1 MSGSLWI
8 NICNEIPVVQECQ
21 SKVSGTRAYFVASD
35 GNCYNVVSNDRDQNT
50 IAPIGNITLGVQDR
64 GLSMQAKDSPF
75 VVKIVCSPDQTV
87 PIFRIANY
95 TVVVE
100 SDKGCG
106 KINYLAKIT
115 EENRYKFSLFL
126 LGTGIVLLMVLGC
139 EWNFLIGS
147 LAFISG
153 FGLVWFLFVRFIE
166 FSMGTASVILISVLA
181 AVAGGFLAYF
191 CLESELL
198 SLGAPGF
205 AFGVML
211 TQYTLVILQIAMDE
225 VC

>member
-8 NICNEIPVVQECQ
+8 NLCNEITVVQECH
-21 SKVSGTRAYFVASD
+21 SKVAGTRAYYVASD
-35 GNCYNVVSNDRDQNT
+35 GNCYNVVSSDRDKNT
-50 IAPIGNITLGVQDR
+50 IVPIGNITLGAQVR

-75 VVKIVCSPDQTV
+75 IVKIVCNSDKKE
-87 PIFRIANY
+87 PIFRVSNY
-95 TVVVE
+95 TVIVE

-106 KINYLAKIT
+106 KVNYLAKTT
-115 EENRYKFSLFL
+115 EENRYKFSLLL
-126 LGTGIVLLMVLGC
+126 LGVGVVLLMVLGC
-139 EWNFLIGS
+139 EWNLLIGS

-153 FGLVWFLFVRFIE
+153 FSLVWFLVLRFIE
-166 FSMGTASVILISVLA
+166 FSMTTASVILISVLA

-205 AFGVML
+205 VFGVML
-211 TQYTLVILQIAMDE
+211 TQYTLVIFQIAIDE
-225 VC
+225 V

>member
-8 NICNEIPVVQECQ
+8 SICNEIPVVQECQ
-21 SKVSGTRAYFVASD
+21 SKVSGTWAYFVAAD
-35 GNCYNVVSNDRDQNT
+35 GNCYNVVSSDREQNS
-50 IAPIGNITLGVQDR
+50 IAPIGNRTLGAQDK
-64 GLSMQAKDSPF
+64 GISMQAKDSPF
-75 VVKIVCSPDQTV
+75 VVKVVCNSEQKIPAY
-87 PIFRIANY
+87 RIANY
-95 TVVVE
+95 TIIIE
-100 SDKGCG
+100 SEKGCG
-106 KINYLAKIT
+106 KVNYLAKTT

-126 LGTGIVLLMVLGC
+126 LGIGVVLLMVFGC
-139 EWNFLIGS
+139 EWNMLIGS

-181 AVAGGFLAYF
+181 AVAGGILAYF

-211 TQYTLVILQIAMDE
+211 TQYTMLIFQITLDQ
-225 VC
+225 VS